1 MRSFAQLF
9 RAIHFN
15 LVALQF
21 SLSLPWPVAPHPR
34 IGELRVATRVDP
46 ALQRL
51 LPGVPLGMARRDHL
65 DLPLRMFEG
74 RETGSG
80 FDGHEAIVLHR
91 RYTE

>member
-1 MRSFAQLF
+1 MS
-9 RAIHFN
+9 
-15 LVALQF
+15 
-21 SLSLPWPVAPHPR
+21 
-34 IGELRVATRVDP
+34 TRVDP